1 MTRDP
6 VTALALNRAALISA
20 DIEEQLTARE
30 RDGMRP
36 LIAVL
41 AKAKAQAAEAIAAL
55 LDTAPSD
62 AAAIARWQNEVRR
75 FADLVRFLRE
85 IVNDGLDGRYQVADA
100 ERDELE
106 RLIAPPPRPPTAP
119 WSLCTPYGAPHAP
132 PPPGAPPPPPCR
144 RARSRA

>member
-6 VTALALNRAALISA
+6 VAALALERAALISA
-20 DIEEQLTARE
+20 DIEEQLTARS

-55 LDTAPSD
+55 LDTPPSD
-62 AAAIARWQNEVRR
+62 SQAIMRLQNEVRR

-85 IVNDGLDGRYQVADA
+85 IVNDGLDQRYEVADA

-106 RLIAPPPRPPTAP
+106 RLIAPPDDTIDAE
-119 WSLCTPYGAPHAP
+119 A
-132 PPPGAPPPPPCR
+132 R
-144 RARSRA
+144 RERERLGI

>member
-6 VTALALNRAALISA
+6 ISALALARAALISA
-20 DIEEQLTARE
+20 DVEEQLTARE

-55 LDTAPSD
+55 VDAAASD
-62 AAAIARWQNEVRR
+62 AAAIARWQNEVKR

-85 IVNDGLDGRYQVADA
+85 IVNDGLDQRYQVADA
-100 ERDELE
+100 ERAELE
-106 RLIAPPPRPPTAP
+106 RLIAPPDDRLDAE
-119 WSLCTPYGAPHAP
+119 AA
-132 PPPGAPPPPPCR
+132 R
-144 RARSRA
+144 ERAALGIP

>member
-6 VTALALNRAALISA
+6 VTALALERAALISA
-20 DIEEQLTARE
+20 DIEEQLTARAK
-30 RDGMRP
+30 DGMRP

-55 LDTAPSD
+55 VDTPPSD
-62 AAAIARWQNEVRR
+62 AVAIARLQNEVRR

-85 IVNDGLDGRYQVADA
+85 IVNDGLEERYEVADA

-106 RLIAPPPRPPTAP
+106 RLIAPPDDRLDAE
-119 WSLCTPYGAPHAP
+119 AA
-132 PPPGAPPPPPCR
+132 R
-144 RARSRA
+144 ERAALGI